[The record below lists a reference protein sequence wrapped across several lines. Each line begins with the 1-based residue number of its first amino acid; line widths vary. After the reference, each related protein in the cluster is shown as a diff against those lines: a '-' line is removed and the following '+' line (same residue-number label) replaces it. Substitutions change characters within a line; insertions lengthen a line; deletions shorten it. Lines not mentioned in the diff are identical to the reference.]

1 MTMSPEIQLPKP
13 MQKVTG
19 PAHKRVWALP
29 VALNFIL
36 GGTAAGFYFLWT
48 LSTHSGIEQV
58 PGAASG
64 GLLAVFLVFAGIAAL
79 ALESGR
85 PFRARYLLA
94 HWKSSWMSRESAAG
108 VIFIIAAIIDIMAPS
123 SIAATMAA
131 GAACAFLLSQGMI
144 VFRCTAVPVWRD
156 PTIPVLFVSS
166 GIMSGY
172 GLILFS
178 RYGLILPQ
186 ISVTPSID
194 LVAVLSLS
202 INFLAWCALVRR
214 RRDTAVQAVVQKLLR
229 PAKIAV
235 VMGVG
240 QVLPAILVGLARP
253 WSSGATDGV
262 RLIMLVVAAIAMLVG
277 NCSQKLWLVRHI
289 QHVCGMQLGSE
300 TWK

>member
-1 MTMSPEIQLPKP
+1 MSPEIKLPKP
-13 MQKVTG
+13 MHKITG

-29 VALNFIL
+29 AALNFIF

-48 LSTHSGIEQV
+48 LSTHTGIEQSK
-58 PGAASG
+58 GAASG
-64 GLLAVFLVFAGIAAL
+64 GLLAVFLVLAGIAAL

-85 PFRARYLLA
+85 PFRACYLLA

-108 VIFIIAAIIDIMAPS
+108 VIFIIATIFDIMAPW
-123 SIAATMAA
+123 SIAATIAA
-131 GAACAFLLSQGMI
+131 GAACVFLLSQGMM

-156 PTIPVLFVSS
+156 PTIPVLFISS

-178 RYGLILPQ
+178 RYDLMLPQ
-186 ISVTPSID
+186 ISVPPSID
-194 LVAVLSLS
+194 LIAVLSLA

-214 RRDTAVQAVVQKLLR
+214 RRDTAMQAVVQKLLQ
-229 PAKIAV
+229 PAKVAV

-240 QVLPAILVGLARP
+240 QLLPVIFVCLARP
-253 WSSGATDGV
+253 WSSGVTDGI
-262 RLIMLVVAAIAMLVG
+262 RLIMMVVAAIALLVG

-300 TWK
+300 TCK